1 MRRWKLLIS
10 VGVHDGHGHVRLVSN
25 VSLDGGLWLYF
36 RFLTRARIRLSVH
49 VIQMALAE
57 VAFVADGAIAHR
69 SLVHYDIATLY
80 CSECTGAS
88 FGDI

>member
-1 MRRWKLLIS
+1 MRGWKLLIS

-36 RFLTRARIRLSVH
+36 QFLTRARIRLSVH

-69 SLVHYDIATLY
+69 SLVHCDIATLY
-80 CSECTGAS
+80 GTECTGAS